1 MLYQCQITQKFSIE
15 SKLRDDRTGADQQSM
30 ATEVPKNRPIYL
42 DYHATTPTDPRVANQ
57 MLHHMTTAFGNA
69 SSIDH
74 SYGDEAEEAV
84 KQAAIQVAEL
94 VGAHKREI
102 VWTSGATESINLAIQ
117 GSLSPNPRKPHRIAL
132 LPLEHKAVLDTCHIL
147 EKRGWA
153 ELAYLQVDSRG
164 RLDLNH
170 LEQVCAEG
178 LSLVCV
184 MAANNEIGNIYPIEA
199 IAQIAQRYSIP
210 FLCDA
215 SQAVGKIPINFEQW
229 GITYLAISAHKLYGP
244 KGCGALVVRKGH
256 HLEPIIFGGGHQKGM
271 RSGTLNVP
279 GIVGLG
285 EACRLRQLEM
295 EEDEKA
301 IASKRD
307 RLQNLLL
314 DKIPGLVVNG
324 DTISRLAGNLHISI
338 PDIPNSAVIARVR
351 SQLAISTG
359 SACSSGVETPSHV
372 LQALNLPSEVIEGAL
387 RIGLGKFT
395 TDEEIERAAE
405 ILSTAVSKTR
415 QAMLT

>member
-1 MLYQCQITQKFSIE
+1 
-15 SKLRDDRTGADQQSM
+15 
-30 ATEVPKNRPIYL
+30 
-42 DYHATTPTDPRVANQ
+42 
-57 MLHHMTTAFGNA
+57 
-69 SSIDH
+69 
-74 SYGDEAEEAV
+74 
-84 KQAAIQVAEL
+84 
-94 VGAHKREI
+94 
-102 VWTSGATESINLAIQ
+102 
-117 GSLSPNPRKPHRIAL
+117 
-132 LPLEHKAVLDTCHIL
+132 LDTCKAL
-147 EKRGWA
+147 AKKGLA
-153 ELAYLQVDSRG
+153 EIVSFRVDSKG
-164 RLDLNH
+164 RLDLKH
-170 LEQVCAEG
+170 LEEACASG
-178 LSLVCV
+178 ISLLCI
-184 MAANNEIGNIYPIEA
+184 MAANNEVGNIYPIQEIGK
-199 IAQIAQRYSIP
+199 IAQNYSIP

-244 KGCGALVVRKGH
+244 KGSGALVVRKGH

-271 RSGTLNVP
+271 RSGTLDVP
-279 GIVGLG
+279 SIVGLG